1 MTEKLLHSRYLPF
14 LLFFSAF
21 LLYTVNN
28 SVSIYILDEAK
39 NSECAREMFEKGDW
53 IVPTFNYNLR
63 TDKPPLHYFFM
74 MAGYHIFGVNE
85 WAARFFSGIFGAL
98 TILITFLYTKR
109 FTNPATALWAVFV
122 LLASVHLGIQFHLA
136 VPDPYLIFF
145 FCWSLFL
152 FYAAISERRLYEIIL
167 LYVSIGL
174 GTLTKGPVA
183 IALPGLIFLLFLI
196 FTKQMKWK
204 IIRALKPFTGAAIVL
219 AIALPWYILVGLE
232 TNWEWTAGFF
242 LKHNIG
248 RFTNEMEGHGGIFLI
263 TFAFILTGMF
273 PFSAFL
279 VQAYHNAV
287 KDRHD
292 HFVLFSL
299 IAASTIILFFSLSGT
314 KLPNYTV
321 PSYPFLAILLAGY
334 FAKFPGIKTR
344 LKPSYI
350 SILIIGICLVPILM
364 VGLQFDPALKNIKSV
379 AWYFL
384 PVPLGIFTG
393 FYFFIR
399 EKNKQGILITGLSTI
414 LAMLIFSL
422 FAFPVINA
430 QNPVSKS
437 ISLVEGK
444 EVRYFQKFNP
454 SYSFYLKKPIPEI
467 QENEIEA
474 FFEKYPDG
482 VLISTKKK
490 LANIELPKNTEIF
503 FSSHDLFESPTT
515 QLVRLKKLTS
525 PGD

>member
-1 MTEKLLHSRYLPF
+1 MTGKLLHSRYLPF
-14 LLFFSAF
+14 LLFIFAF

-28 SVSIYILDEAK
+28 SLFSIYILDEAK

-74 MAGYHIFGVNE
+74 MAGYRIFGVNE
-85 WAARFFSGIFGAL
+85 WSARFFSGVFGAL
-98 TILITFLYTKR
+98 TILITFLYTRR
-109 FTNPATALWAVFV
+109 FANQSTALWAVFA

-152 FYAAISERRLYEIIL
+152 FYAAVNERRLYEIIM
-167 LYVSIGL
+167 LYVAIGL
-174 GTLTKGPVA
+174 GTLAKGPVA
-183 IALPGLIFLLFLI
+183 IALPGLIFLLFLV
-196 FTKQMKWK
+196 FTKQMKWP
-204 IIRALKPFTGAAIVL
+204 IIRSLKPFIGAAIVL
-219 AIALPWYILVGLE
+219 AVALPWYILVGLE

-248 RFTNEMEGHGGIFLI
+248 RFANEMEGHGGIFLI
-263 TFAFILTGMF
+263 TFAFILAGMF

-279 VQAYHNAV
+279 VQAFHNAI
-287 KDRHD
+287 KDRHN
-292 HFVLFSL
+292 HFVLFSM
-299 IAASTIILFFSLSGT
+299 IAASTIIVFFSFSGT

-334 FAKFPGIKTR
+334 FSKFPGIKTR
-344 LKPSYI
+344 LKASYI
-350 SILIIGICLVPILM
+350 SILVIGICLVPILM
-364 VGLQFDPALKNIKSV
+364 VGLQFDPVLKNIKSV

-384 PVPLGIFTG
+384 PASLGIFAG

-399 EKNKQGILITGLSTI
+399 RKNIQGIIITGLSTI
-414 LAMLIFSL
+414 AATLIFFL
-422 FAFPVINA
+422 FAFPLIDA
-430 QNPVSKS
+430 QNPVQKS
-437 ISLVEGK
+437 IALLEGK

-474 FFEKYPDG
+474 FFQQYPNG
-482 VLISTKKK
+482 ILISTKKK
-490 LANIELPKNTEIF
+490 LANIELPDNTEIF

-515 QLVRLKKLTS
+515 QLVRVKKRE
-525 PGD
+525 